1 MILNDT
7 KKEIRRSVRAAMR
20 AMDSD
25 GKSAQ
30 ATHLCSAALE
40 HALLQDARVVAL
52 FAPLPDEPD
61 ISPLINTLYEKCT
74 VVLPR
79 ISGDTMDFYPYSPHS
94 MSSGSYGI
102 NEPQGNEPVAPSAID
117 VMLVPGVA
125 FTREGFRLGRG
136 KGFYDRYMSNEGFRA
151 YKRGVCYLQ
160 QIVDVLPVEEHDIRM
175 DEILYFGTDR

>member
-20 AMDSD
+20 AMCSGDKES
-25 GKSAQ
+25 Q
-30 ATHLCSAALE
+30 AALLCSAALE
-40 HALLQDARVVAL
+40 HPLLQNAGVVAL
-52 FAPLPDEPD
+52 FAPLPDEPG
-61 ISPLINTLYEKCT
+61 ISPLIGTLYGKCT

-102 NEPQGNEPVAPSAID
+102 NEPQGNKPVAPSTID

-125 FTREGFRLGRG
+125 FTRGGLRLGRG

-151 YKRGVCYLQ
+151 YKIGVCYLQ

-175 DEILYFGTDR
+175 DEILYFGIDR